1 MTSKKLI
8 HGNIQ
13 LTIAINFMS
22 SKDDV
27 EESVMHSWSDNMEMM
42 INDKEDEVTEEPF
55 WITSQ

>member
-1 MTSKKLI
+1 MISKKLI

-27 EESVMHSWSDNMEMM
+27 EESVMHSWRDNMEMM
-42 INDKEDEVTEEPF
+42 INDKEYEVTEEPF
-55 WITSQ
+55 

>member
-1 MTSKKLI
+1 MISKKLI
-8 HGNIQ
+8 QGNIQ

-27 EESVMHSWSDNMEMM
+27 EESVMHSWRDNMEMM

-55 WITSQ
+55 